1 MKTKTLRSL
10 SLNKTSISHLASQK
24 LVGGAPT
31 THKTN
36 ITCGGIC
43 ENSVIICDA
52 R

>member
-1 MKTKTLRSL
+1 MKTKKLKNL
-10 SLNKTSISHLASQK
+10 ALHKTSISHLASQK

-43 ENSVIICDA
+43 EKSVIICDV